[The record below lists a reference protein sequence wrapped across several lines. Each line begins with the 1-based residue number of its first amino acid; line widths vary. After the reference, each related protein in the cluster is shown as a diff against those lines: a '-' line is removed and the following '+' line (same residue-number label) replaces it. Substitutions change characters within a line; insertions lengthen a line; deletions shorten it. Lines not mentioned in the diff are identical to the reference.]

1 MFGYSD
7 ILETVCVLTTI
18 SMYTHKV
25 ASKDRKYKLKNQ
37 LKKINGFA
45 YNYIYT
51 ILCWPAEKE
60 NIVNETAHL
69 IDQEMGFKATSSLS
83 KWNFDSVVLEAY
95 FMATHVIL
103 NVQTQVWKE
112 KSSHGRV

>member
-1 MFGYSD
+1 MFAYSD

-25 ASKDRKYKLKNQ
+25 ASKDRKYKLKKE

-45 YNYIYT
+45 YIHYT

-60 NIVNETAHL
+60 NIVNKTAHL
-69 IDQEMGFKATSSLS
+69 VDQEMGFKATSSLS
-83 KWNFDSVVLEAY
+83 EWNFDSVVLEAY

-103 NVQTQVWKE
+103 NVQTQVWEE
-112 KSSHGRV
+112 KSGHGRV